1 VSFRGDGDLANVAKS
16 RPVPYTTTTQFSKE
30 GQYIPDTLVNSGRE
44 YDTVARLPTSLF
56 LLTI

>member
-1 VSFRGDGDLANVAKS
+1 VFFRGDGDLANVAKS
-16 RPVPYTTTTQFSKE
+16 RRRPVPYTTQFSKE
-30 GQYIPDTLVNSGRE
+30 GQYILDTLVTSGRE